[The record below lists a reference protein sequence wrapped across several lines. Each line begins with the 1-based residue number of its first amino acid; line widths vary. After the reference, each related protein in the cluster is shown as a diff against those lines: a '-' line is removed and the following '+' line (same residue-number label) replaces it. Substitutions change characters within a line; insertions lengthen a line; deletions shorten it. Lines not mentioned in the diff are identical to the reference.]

1 MSSTAPTAVVLAASL
16 VASMQ
21 GHAAEALRE
30 RTIQVGDTTLAIA
43 LPVEA
48 EIRQTIGPPPGVQ
61 IDFAPGRRQP
71 RTIDLAARAPEDAIE
86 AGTTATA
93 RIGKESKIT
102 YRLEFPGGGSGGD
115 EGYLIG
121 VLTLGAATFAVT
133 CVTQAEGLR
142 RGDVEWCL
150 EEAPPAQ
157 DCPLATGVVASARVR
172 AVRPRRR
179 SG

>member
-30 RTIQVGDTTLAIA
+30 RTIQVGDATLAIA

-150 EEAPPAQ
+150 EE
-157 DCPLATGVVASARVR
+157 L
-172 AVRPRRR
+172 RRLR
-179 SG
+179 IVH